1 MGIGIPISQ
10 LPEITVPFTGSEELA
25 IVQNNITQAA
35 PLSSLLNYLQPQLG
49 VTYLLN
55 NSTNWQNTYLT
66 VNTKDSLWSDTAFSV
81 STLSGNWQTTYS
93 TVNNLSSTWDGDFC
107 GEVVKLDRVE
117 ACGEGNAVK
126 LDGNLR
132 VENGWIGLS
141 GTDYGYGLITAS
153 NTSGGIGLAGT
164 LANAINGGNG
174 ADFYVDNG
182 GRSFARNNLSI
193 KTTDTTDSLVVGS
206 GNIRVNNGYLRISS
220 GSLPNDWGFIG
231 QGSDSSGIGL
241 AASVANFEST
251 EFLPHLYV
259 AGLGNSIGNVGINTT
274 VAEPPMEKLDVRGNL
289 QVGLSGVDAN
299 LIKFYGT
306 FGDGLEA
313 GGLNPIGTHTVIGE
327 RRYDKQTKEEAS
339 ELILF
344 KGDNPDETYG
354 PDRVRA
360 RAAEIVF
367 QTFEAPDRETYD
379 TMQDNNTR
387 LIIKNDGKIGIGTDT
402 PTTDLEVNGQIKI
415 TGGTPG
421 ANKVLISDE
430 TGLASWSD
438 ATGSGTNVTVAVVA
452 PSTPSNGDLWFNS
465 EAANLYVFYVEGVQG
480 YWVEA
485 SSAGWVSTYGPL
497 SANWN
502 SAFTTVSVNSA
513 SWVIDTDTIY
523 DDSLLQATSGTWDS
537 TYNEL
542 ANIGLAGNNITNAD
556 VISANTIHSISA
568 FTHYQDILVSE
579 LSGFSVEGD
588 VSIAGQVDVT
598 GTLSANDIVYA
609 LDGDSAQWNSSY
621 TTVQSESSNWVS
633 TLPTLDSVTDNG
645 SATLNDISVG
655 RIATLHPTNVGLNN
669 SATGQQ
675 SAAIGGRE
683 NNANGIRSTAFG
695 GRKNTVSGTDS
706 TAVGGT
712 NQSVIGVD
720 SEALG
725 SVNLKLFSKYA
736 SAVGAA
742 NSTIGTLSGVDPF
755 PEDRYANDSVAKH
768 SIILGG
774 ENIEIQHAVHA
785 ATVGGD
791 GNRIQTD
798 DHRSVIL
805 GGTGITTDAADTAY
819 VPNLNVGAGF
829 KMPTGAGDSY
839 VLTSDANGVGTWQA
853 NIDALQIAASDE
865 TTDLTT
871 GITTTMRAPYAMEL
885 TDVRASVTTAPIG
898 ADITVD
904 VTANGT
910 TIFSTIISIDDGS
923 KTSVG
928 SASPRVISTTSIPD
942 DAEIKVDIKT
952 VGSTTIGAGLKL
964 SLIGYKS

>member
-35 PLSSLLNYLQPQLG
+35 PLSSLLNYLQPRLG

-55 NSTNWQNTYLT
+55 NSTNWENTYLT
-66 VNTKDSLWSDTAFSV
+66 VSTKDSLWSDTAFSV
-81 STLSGNWQTTYS
+81 STLSGNWQATYS

-164 LANAINGGNG
+164 LANALDGGNG

-206 GNIRVNNGYLRISS
+206 GNIRVNDGHLRISS
-220 GSLPNDWGFIG
+220 GSLPDDWGFIG

-241 AASVANFEST
+241 AASFANIEST

-259 AGLGNSIGNVGINTT
+259 AGLGSNVGNVGINTT

-289 QVGLSGVDAN
+289 QVGLSGADAN

-306 FGDGLEA
+306 FGDGLGA

-387 LIIKNDGKIGIGTDT
+387 LIIKNDGKVGIGTDT

-421 ANKVLISDE
+421 ANKVLISDA

-438 ATGSGTNVTVAVVA
+438 AIGSGASVTVAAVA

-465 EAANLYVFYVEGVQG
+465 ETANLYVFYVEGVQG
-480 YWVEA
+480 YWVN
-485 SSAGWVSTYGPL
+485 P
-497 SANWN
+497 N
-502 SAFTTVSVNSA
+502 SNVFNTSQEVVSV
-513 SWVIDTDTIY
+513 
-523 DDSLLQATSGTWDS
+523 
-537 TYNEL
+537 
-542 ANIGLAGNNITNAD
+542 
-556 VISANTIHSISA
+556 
-568 FTHYQDILVSE
+568 
-579 LSGFSVEGD
+579 GF
-588 VSIAGQVDVT
+588 AC
-598 GTLSANDIVYA
+598 
-609 LDGDSAQWNSSY
+609 
-621 TTVQSESSNWVS
+621 
-633 TLPTLDSVTDNG
+633 
-645 SATLNDISVG
+645 
-655 RIATLHPTNVGLNN
+655 
-669 SATGQQ
+669 
-675 SAAIGGRE
+675 
-683 NNANGIRSTAFG
+683 
-695 GRKNTVSGTDS
+695 
-706 TAVGGT
+706 
-712 NQSVIGVD
+712 
-720 SEALG
+720 
-725 SVNLKLFSKYA
+725 
-736 SAVGAA
+736 
-742 NSTIGTLSGVDPF
+742 
-755 PEDRYANDSVAKH
+755 
-768 SIILGG
+768 
-774 ENIEIQHAVHA
+774 
-785 ATVGGD
+785 
-791 GNRIQTD
+791 
-798 DHRSVIL
+798 
-805 GGTGITTDAADTAY
+805 
-819 VPNLNVGAGF
+819 
-829 KMPTGAGDSY
+829 
-839 VLTSDANGVGTWQA
+839 
-853 NIDALQIAASDE
+853 SDE
-865 TTDLTT
+865 TTDLVVGDAVTT
-871 GITTTMRAPYAMEL
+871 FRMPYGINI
-885 TDVRASVTTAPIG
+885 TDIRASVNTAPVG
-898 ADITVD
+898 NDITVD
-904 VTANGT
+904 INEGGT
-910 TIFSTIISIDDGS
+910 TILSTKLTIDDGD

-928 SASPRVISTTSIPD
+928 SSTAVVVSDTALAD
-942 DAEIKVDIKT
+942 DAEITVDIDGI
-952 VGSTTIGAGLKL
+952 GSTTVGKGLKIW
-964 SLIGYKS
+964 LIGTRA